1 MAMVAQSARLLVY
14 FLTAAWL
21 AVENEYI
28 ALASTTLSLRL
39 IHRFLDEVVKALKF
53 SPLETNGSAGVS
65 PLLPFSLVAGFYN
78 R

>member
-1 MAMVAQSARLLVY
+1 MAAQLARLLVY
-14 FLTAAWL
+14 FLMAVWL
-21 AVENEYI
+21 MVKNEYI

-53 SPLETNGSAGVS
+53 SSSETNTSAGVS
-65 PLLPFSLVAGFYN
+65 PLLPFSLIVGFYN